1 MSFYGLIGMKANP
14 VTKAII
20 SLNKDK
26 KITVT
31 AVLEKFHVMKRGY
44 ILKHALAEGSAFCHS
59 AIRIKTAML
68 S

>member
-1 MSFYGLIGMKANP
+1 MSFYGLIDMKANP

-20 SLNKDK
+20 SLNHDK

-31 AVLEKFHVMKRGY
+31 AVLEKFHVMERVY
-44 ILKHALAEGSAFCHS
+44 ISLHALAEGNAFCHS
-59 AIRIKTAML
+59 ADRIKTAML

>member
-20 SLNKDK
+20 SLNRDK

-31 AVLEKFHVMKRGY
+31 AVLEKFHVMKQVYNLQR
-44 ILKHALAEGSAFCHS
+44 ALAEANAFCHS
-59 AIRIKTAML
+59 ADRIKTAML